1 VAMRGAQRSA
11 LQIIAKHLE
20 ISSLGLMTY
29 YGLFVIHQL
38 TQAGRTLVAVLL
50 DCKSDNSFMT
60 SSLEALKACVGL
72 LRRFS
77 GRYVCGLRSADL
89 LEETCRL
96 NRISLEGLEKP
107 VPTSFRPAWLRPV
120 RKRTVKSA
128 ATDTDGSPHMSQQQP
143 DNAFLRD
150 LFEAPGNPNGHAG
163 MSNGMSP
170 PGYNPQ
176 LLPATG
182 GPGLVGPLT
191 RGSLA
196 PLTADMFGNE
206 DVSDLLAYLGGA
218 VPETP
223 TAMNYTLLGAA
234 TPSLLQAAATPL
246 APFGSD
252 VQMTTPASLVNG
264 AGNSPVLMS

>member
-1 VAMRGAQRSA
+1 MRGAQRSA

-38 TQAGRTLVAVLL
+38 TQAGRTLIAVLL
-50 DCKSDNSFMT
+50 DCKFDNSLMT

-96 NRISLEGLEKP
+96 NRIPLEILEQPTATSL
-107 VPTSFRPAWLRPV
+107 RPAWLRPV
-120 RKRTVKSA
+120 RKRVGSRVA
-128 ATDTDGSPHMSQQQP
+128 CSDTSGSPHIP
-143 DNAFLRD
+143 HVDNAFLRD
-150 LFEAPGNPNGHAG
+150 LFETNGSSSSGGGLLNGNGL
-163 MSNGMSP
+163 SP
-170 PGYNPQ
+170 SQSFNPQ

-182 GPGLVGPLT
+182 GVGLVEPLT

-206 DVSDLLAYLGGA
+206 EVGDLLAYLGAGVADGA
-218 VPETP
+218 ST
-223 TAMNYTLLGAA
+223 MNF
-234 TPSLLQAAATPL
+234 SLLQSSTPL
-246 APFGSD
+246 AFPAD
-252 VQMTTPASLVNG
+252 VPMSTTSSLLSSNG
-264 AGNSPVLMS
+264 TGTSPILMS